1 MEIKH
6 QLYKKRLHT
15 DETFGTA
22 PPCPTRS
29 SEGAESSTRGWG
41 WEAGCGALLTC
52 YHEGCHNS
60 NRQGSGVVNEDLREE
75 VNEGHK
81 EGEEREVVEAVGAER
96 SRSAR
101 SQHRHGRQ
109 QSHAL
114 PALVLAAEHGG
125 QWVAAAG
132 SY

>member
-1 MEIKH
+1 M
-6 QLYKKRLHT
+6 
-15 DETFGTA
+15 
-22 PPCPTRS
+22 
-29 SEGAESSTRGWG
+29 
-41 WEAGCGALLTC
+41 
-52 YHEGCHNS
+52 
-60 NRQGSGVVNEDLREE
+60 VNEDFREE

-101 SQHRHGRQ
+101 SQHQHGRQ
-109 QSHAL
+109 QSHTL

-125 QWVAAAG
+125 QWVPAAG